1 METRNVLPADVRRE
15 LAAALQPILA
25 EAIDLERQAK
35 QAHWNVKGPGFYGRH
50 KLFDELHELAEDWI
64 DLVAERI
71 AQLGHLTEG
80 TLQRAAELTRLPVFP
95 LGLTSERDNLEQLAK
110 ALSAFTAHTREVL
123 KKSEELGDPIAADIL
138 TEVTRGAEKYLWF
151 VEAHL
156 G

>member
-1 METRNVLPADVRRE
+1 M
-15 LAAALQPILA
+15 LA

-35 QAHWNVKGPGFYGRH
+35 QAHWNVKGPGFYGQH
-50 KLFDELHELAEDWI
+50 KLFDELHELAEEWI

-80 TLQRAAELTRLPVFP
+80 TLQRAAELTRLPEFP
-95 LGLTSERDNLEQLAK
+95 LGLTSERDNVEQLAK
-110 ALSAFTAHTREVL
+110 ALAAFTAHTREVL
-123 KKSEELGDPIAADIL
+123 KKSEELGDPITADIL